1 MPSLVGSE
9 MCIRDRAT
17 GTPPIAKLPPLPTV
31 AVTPTATAPV
41 PTAIPVPPAFI
52 IPSPINMDALSIPC
66 LLYTSDAADDLL
78 CVDLG
83 GRRVIKK
90 KKSNK
95 K

>member
-1 MPSLVGSE
+1 VVAPAL
-9 MCIRDRAT
+9 INTAPALAT

-66 LLYTSDAADDLL
+66 SASL
-78 CVDLG
+78 
-83 GRRVIKK
+83 
-90 KKSNK
+90 
-95 K
+95 